1 MKKWNR
7 TVTAIL
13 SAVLVF
19 SLAPASVPAAGAA
32 GLIAGGQAVQAG
44 RISAAETDG
53 IPQDPVM
60 DPAAEEIGADG
71 SLDAAASGDSGAA
84 AEETGI
90 DYGEEAGTSEAPA
103 PEIESGQVNVE
114 PGYDNAGES
123 GYAGETVQAD
133 DGGYVDQ
140 DAISDE
146 TTVPVQTDTAEN
158 GQGVSDEGYGM
169 PADTAADENIGS
181 GQVQSGEE
189 GLVPGEVV
197 EGADQE
203 IPVDAADGANG
214 EYSLSGNIVGAGEAS
229 IDMGDSDTLY
239 ADYANRL
246 FYGTGLNPGKKKLK
260 GTTAGRRL
268 EGQNLAVYSIVKSAA
283 TEIANGNRDSAVI
296 EIPLESLGLKQ
307 TYTTAELGVGDI
319 YDSANGGWQDD
330 NKALLHGAVGNLFS
344 YDLTTVMYSLFADC
358 AYELYW
364 SSGTMGAGG
373 IGYEMYSDN
382 TLTLSGTFITFT
394 FGVDAAYRPES
405 GGENDVDTARTGA
418 AATAAENA
426 HIIVD
431 NAEGMSDYE
440 RLSNYR
446 NWICDLVVYNDE
458 AAADMDNYPDGT
470 PGR

>member
-1 MKKWNR
+1 MKKWDR

-90 DYGEEAGTSEAPA
+90 DYGEEAGASEAPA

-229 IDMGDSDTLY
+229 IDMGESDTLY

-246 FYGTGLNPGKKKLK
+246 FYGTGLNPGKKKLR

-283 TEIANGNRDSAVI
+283 TEI
-296 EIPLESLGLKQ
+296 
-307 TYTTAELGVGDI
+307 
-319 YDSANGGWQDD
+319 
-330 NKALLHGAVGNLFS
+330 
-344 YDLTTVMYSLFADC
+344 
-358 AYELYW
+358 
-364 SSGTMGAGG
+364 
-373 IGYEMYSDN
+373 
-382 TLTLSGTFITFT
+382 
-394 FGVDAAYRPES
+394 
-405 GGENDVDTARTGA
+405 
-418 AATAAENA
+418 
-426 HIIVD
+426 
-431 NAEGMSDYE
+431 
-440 RLSNYR
+440 
-446 NWICDLVVYNDE
+446 
-458 AAADMDNYPDGT
+458 GT
-470 PGR
+470 PRS

>member
-1 MKKWNR
+1 
-7 TVTAIL
+7 
-13 SAVLVF
+13 
-19 SLAPASVPAAGAA
+19 
-32 GLIAGGQAVQAG
+32 
-44 RISAAETDG
+44 
-53 IPQDPVM
+53 
-60 DPAAEEIGADG
+60 
-71 SLDAAASGDSGAA
+71 
-84 AEETGI
+84 
-90 DYGEEAGTSEAPA
+90 
-103 PEIESGQVNVE
+103 
-114 PGYDNAGES
+114 
-123 GYAGETVQAD
+123 
-133 DGGYVDQ
+133 
-140 DAISDE
+140 
-146 TTVPVQTDTAEN
+146 
-158 GQGVSDEGYGM
+158 
-169 PADTAADENIGS
+169 
-181 GQVQSGEE
+181 
-189 GLVPGEVV
+189 
-197 EGADQE
+197 
-203 IPVDAADGANG
+203 
-214 EYSLSGNIVGAGEAS
+214 
-229 IDMGDSDTLY
+229 MGDSDTLY

-246 FYGTGLNPGKKKLK
+246 FYGTGLNPGKKKLR
-260 GTTAGRRL
+260 GTTARRRL

-458 AAADMDNYPDGT
+458 AAADMDNYPDGA